1 MMKAKMIARQLRN
14 IGQECLD
21 DYKLIARRVDDR
33 VWEGVSGEWTV
44 TAFRIELTLQFMLD
58 FGEDWT

>member
-1 MMKAKMIARQLRN
+1 MMNKISKLLRHT
-14 IGQECLD
+14 GQECFD

-33 VWEGVSGEWTV
+33 VWEGVSGDWTA
-44 TAFRIELTLQFMLD
+44 TAFRIELTLQLMTD

>member
-1 MMKAKMIARQLRN
+1 MNVKRIATHLRN
-14 IGQECLD
+14 VDQECFD
-21 DYKLIARRVDDR
+21 DYKLIARRVDER

-58 FGEDWT
+58 FGEDWS